1 MGFIPLKIK
10 IVNFINHIKRGKGNI
25 KLSIMK
31 LKNLI
36 KKLFESNPRVD
47 QEVFIELWEETE
59 DGYKSLKIPIID
71 VEVNSDHGVG
81 LEPQP
86 VYSVEDLV
94 FTGMVKKAFIHKW
107 EKRKYYP
114 VNAPSG
120 MESYFPI
127 KKKIKLTLP
136 KETEK

>member
-1 MGFIPLKIK
+1 
-10 IVNFINHIKRGKGNI
+10 
-25 KLSIMK
+25 MK

-47 QEVFIELWEETE
+47 TEVFIELWEDTN
-59 DGYKSLKIPIID
+59 DGYRSLKIPIHN
-71 VEVNSDHGVG
+71 VEENFGDEPTSEPKQSEIEGLVLLGKVN
-81 LEPQP
+81 
-86 VYSVEDLV
+86 
-94 FTGMVKKAFIHKW
+94 KAFIYKW

-114 VNAPSG
+114 VNVPSG

-127 KKKIKLTLP
+127 KKKIKLNLP

>member
-1 MGFIPLKIK
+1 MGRAGNYDIIAEQGSDFSLYLQYLENAGTGVPMRFAHEFD
-10 IVNFINHIKRGKGNI
+10 VDFGINNRG
-25 KLSIMK
+25 S
-31 LKNLI
+31 
-36 KKLFESNPRVD
+36 
-47 QEVFIELWEETE
+47 WEETE

-127 KKKIKLTLP
+127 KKEIKLTLP